1 MQTLQLYIKDQLGI
15 EKRVDLF
22 QDEQVTITDSI
33 VNVKDIS
40 KVFTSFTQS
49 FTLPASA
56 TNNKLFSHYYNF
68 DIIDGFD
75 GRLRTEA
82 KIEINTLPF
91 KKGKIQLEGVQL
103 KHNKPFAYKVTFFGD
118 AITINDILG
127 DTQLSQLD
135 YADKASGLV
144 STTSTGKLI
153 DANAAFLTSVSAGDR
168 VQNKTASTFTMVES
182 VDSNTQLTL
191 KSNIFVGGQD
201 YVISLSPFYD
211 NDSVFKK
218 MQLSTI
224 NTEVNS
230 VIVPLITHT
239 QRYTFMSGN
248 NHYPGNLKFHTGS
261 QNDHGVKYTD
271 LKYALRVD
279 SIVKAITA
287 TFPALDFTS
296 DFFTFSNKPYS
307 GLFMWLHRKAGD
319 VSTLQQVQTFNA
331 TTQWTGVSG
340 ADVFALRQGTNLRI
354 LNDFDS
360 GQFQSTSGFIFV
372 PDDLNRTYSLTMF
385 KDNQVIFSN
394 SEVTGNTTVP
404 SSAMQDSSGNFA
416 GVYYATVAV
425 TTVLNFTCSI
435 TLNGTFQGNN
445 VSGQYTGVVNVVTNV
460 VFNIDEQIPEMT
472 VLNFLTGL
480 FKMFNLVTFVQDD
493 GKIYVDTLDSFNANK
508 TSTDSPYDI
517 SKYIDTSKNT
527 VDVAIPYR
535 QINFN
540 FEGLGSFLTKQ
551 YTQLNNDNWGGL
563 RFTNPNVDVGG
574 VYEVKAPFEH
584 VLYERLVD
592 LFTGNQTN
600 ITVGYMVNEQ
610 QEKYIGKPLLF
621 YPLKNSNQGGISFL
635 NNLTTAVE
643 MNQYL
648 IPLNSPQRNPST
660 SRANINFGLM
670 TNEYTG
676 TTDFTNTLFEVY
688 YKDYIEN
695 VFKKSARI
703 IKVEAYL
710 PQSIIMNYTL
720 ADKLIINNRNYR
732 INSLTINLNTR
743 KSSIELTTLSI
754 SYAGIA
760 VIFQGSAGFLFYKS
774 SIGSPVSLAIGD
786 VMFTTKELTNFP
798 TAGDYFQTGSNTPD
812 THCNG
817 SGFVMRMVIGSNGV
831 ITSITCGQP

>member
-404 SSAMQDSSGNFA
+404 SSSMQDSSGNFA

-435 TLNGTFQGNN
+435 TLNGTFQGSN

-676 TTDFTNTLFEVY
+676 TTEFTNTLFEVY

-760 VIFQGSAGFLFYKS
+760 VFFQGSAGFLFYKS

-786 VMFTTKELTNFP
+786 VMFTNKELTNFP
-798 TAGDYFQTGSNTPD
+798 TPGTYVQQGSNTTD
-812 THCNG
+812 THCGNG
-817 SGFVMRMVIGSNGV
+817 DIMSMTLSTGGV
-831 ITSITCGQP
+831 ISLISCNAP